1 MKQTFKLAL
10 TALLMAVSSTAF
22 AQWGRPIDYSEGP
35 GLKDAYKDYF
45 TIGVAVNKTNVSDPA
60 QIEIIKK
67 QFNSITAENAWKP
80 GEIHPKEGVWN
91 FGLADS
97 IANFCRENGIKMR
110 GHCLCWHSQF
120 ADWMFTDKKGKP
132 VKKEVFYKRL
142 RDHIHT
148 VVNRYKDVVY
158 AWDVVNEAMADDG
171 RPFEFVDGKMV
182 PASPYRQS
190 RHFKLCGD
198 EFIAK
203 AFEFAREA
211 DPTGVLI
218 YNDYSCVDNGK
229 RERIYEMVKKM
240 KEAGV
245 PIDGIGMQGHY
256 NIYFPDEE
264 QLEKAITRFKEIV
277 NIIHI
282 TELDLRT
289 NTESGGQ
296 LMFSRGEAKPQAG
309 HIQTLQEDQYNRLF
323 KIFRKHKD
331 VIKNVTF
338 WNLSDKDSWLG
349 VNNHPLPFDE
359 NFKAKRSLQVIRDFD
374 AARDNYV
381 PKDDWVPNPKNQP
394 GQEYPQVNSEG
405 FARFRVVAPDAKS
418 VIVSLGLG
426 GRGGTVLRK
435 DKDGVWV
442 GTTEGPMDPGFH
454 YYHLTIDGGVVND
467 PGTHNY
473 FGSCRWESGIEIPA
487 PDQDFYALRTN
498 INHGN
503 IQQVRFFSKSLGKM
517 QTANVYLPYGYG
529 KLVKKNG
536 QPVKNGKKGIQERY
550 PVLYLQHGWGEN
562 ETSWP
567 VQGHTGEIM
576 DNLIAD
582 GKIKPFIVVMAYG
595 LTNDFKFGTIGK
607 FTAEEFEKVLVDEL
621 VPFIDANYLT
631 KADKWN
637 RAMAGLS
644 MGGMETKLIT
654 LRRPEVFGYWGLLS
668 GGMYMPDEIK
678 DPKVVKYIF
687 EGCGDKENPEGINKS
702 VEALK
707 QAGYNA
713 EGLISEGTAH
723 EFLTWRRCLY
733 KMAQSLFK

>member
-1 MKQTFKLAL
+1 MKKRIFTGLMLACMSIL
-10 TALLMAVSSTAF
+10 PTL
-22 AQWGRPIDYSEGP
+22 AQWGRPVDYAAGP

-45 TIGVAVNKTNVSDPA
+45 TIGVAVNQRNVTDA
-60 QIEIIKK
+60 DQIAIIKK
-67 QFNSITAENAWKP
+67 QFNSVTAENDWKP
-80 GEIHPKEGVWN
+80 GEIHPKEGEWN
-91 FGLADS
+91 FEKADK

-132 VKKEVFYKRL
+132 VKKEVFYERL

-158 AWDVVNEAMADDG
+158 AWDVVNEAIADDG
-171 RPFEFVDGKMV
+171 RSWPGRE
-182 PASPYRQS
+182 ASPYRQS
-190 RHFKLCGD
+190 RHFQLCGD

-218 YNDYSCVDNGK
+218 YNDYSTVDPGK
-229 RERIYEMVKKM
+229 RERIYNMVKKM

-256 NIYFPDEE
+256 NIYFPEE
-264 QLEKAITRFKEIV
+264 ELLEKAIQRFSEIV

-296 LMFSRGEAKPQAG
+296 LMFARGEAKPQAPY
-309 HIQTLQEDQYNRLF
+309 IATLQEDQYARIF
-323 KIFRKHKD
+323 KVFRKYKD

-359 NFKAKRSLQVIRDFD
+359 NFKAKRSLQIIRDFD
-374 AARDNYV
+374 PVADKRV
-381 PKDDWVPNPKNQP
+381 PKDDWVPNPMNQP

-435 DKDGVWV
+435 DKDGVWT

-454 YYHLTIDGGVVND
+454 YYHLTIDGGVFND

-487 PDQDFYALRTN
+487 PDQDFYAWRKD
-498 INHGN
+498 IPHGN
-503 IQQVRFFSKSLGKM
+503 IQQVNFWSESTGKM
-517 QTANVYLPYGYG
+517 QTANVYLPSGYG
-529 KLVKKNG
+529 KLVKG
-536 QPVKNGKKGIQERY
+536 KNGKLEQTRY

-567 VQGHTGEIM
+567 VQGKAGIIM

-607 FTAEEFEKVLVDEL
+607 FTAEEFEKLLIDEL
-621 VPFIDANYLT
+621 MPVIDKQFLT
-631 KADKWN
+631 KPDKWN
-637 RAMAGLS
+637 RALAGLS

-668 GGMYMPDEIK
+668 GGQYAPDEIK

-687 EGCGDKENPEGINKS
+687 EGCGDKENPDGINKS
-702 VEALK
+702 VADLK
-707 QAGYNA
+707 AAGYNA

-733 KMAQSLFK
+733 QMAQSLFK

>member
-1 MKQTFKLAL
+1 MKKRIFTGLVLACMSIL
-10 TALLMAVSSTAF
+10 PTM
-22 AQWGRPIDYSEGP
+22 AQWGRPVDYFAGP

-45 TIGVAVNKTNVSDPA
+45 TIGVAVNKANVSDPT

-67 QFNSITAENAWKP
+67 QFNSVTAENAWKP

-132 VKKEVFYKRL
+132 VKKEVFYQRL
-142 RDHIHT
+142 REHIHT

-211 DPTGVLI
+211 DPTAVLI
-218 YNDYSCVDNGK
+218 YNDYSTVDNGK
-229 RERIYEMVKKM
+229 RERIYTMVKKM
-240 KEAGV
+240 KDAGV

-256 NIYFPDEE
+256 NIYFPDED
-264 QLEKAITRFKEIV
+264 QLEKAIQRFSEIV
-277 NIIHI
+277 NTIHI

-296 LMFSRGEAKPQAG
+296 LRFSRGEVKPQAPY
-309 HIQTLQEDQYNRLF
+309 IATLQEDQYARLF
-323 KIFRKHKD
+323 KIFRKYKN

-349 VNNHPLPFDE
+349 LGNHPLPIDE
-359 NFKAKRSLQVIRDFD
+359 NFKAKRSFQVIRDFD
-374 AARDNYV
+374 TALDNAT
-381 PKDDWVPNPKNQP
+381 PKDDWVPNPMNQP

-405 FARFRVVAPDAKS
+405 YARFRVEAPDAKS

-435 DKDGVWV
+435 NKDGVWV

-487 PDQDFYALRTN
+487 PDQDFYAWRKD
-498 INHGN
+498 IPHGN
-503 IQQVRFFSKSLGKM
+503 IQQVNFWSESTGKM
-517 QTANVYLPYGYG
+517 QTCNVYLPDGYG
-529 KLVKKNG
+529 KLVKG
-536 QPVKNGKKGIQERY
+536 KNGKLEQTRY

-567 VQGHTGEIM
+567 VQGKAGIIM

-607 FTAEEFEKVLVDEL
+607 FTAEEFEKLLIDEL
-621 VPFIDANYLT
+621 MPVIDKQFLT
-631 KADKWN
+631 KPDKWN
-637 RAMAGLS
+637 RALAGLS

-668 GGMYMPDEIK
+668 GGQYAPDEIK

-687 EGCGDKENPEGINKS
+687 EGCGDKENPDGINKS
-702 VEALK
+702 VESLK
-707 QAGYNA
+707 AAGYNA

-733 KMAQSLFK
+733 QMAQSLFK

>member
-1 MKQTFKLAL
+1 MKKLLLGL
-10 TALLMAVSSTAF
+10 TLLVAGSSSAF
-22 AQWGRPIDYSEGP
+22 AQWGRPIDFAEGP

-60 QIEIIKK
+60 QMEIIKK
-67 QFNSITAENAWKP
+67 QFNSVTAENAWKP

-132 VKKEVFYKRL
+132 VKKEVFYERL
-142 RDHIHT
+142 REHIHT

-158 AWDVVNEAMADDG
+158 AWDVVNEAIADDNMMFRSF
-171 RPFEFVDGKMV
+171 RPGVK
-182 PASPYRQS
+182 PSPYRQS
-190 RHFKLCGD
+190 RHFELCGD

-218 YNDYSCVDNGK
+218 YNDYSTVDPGK

-264 QLEKAITRFKEIV
+264 ALDKAITRFSEIV
-277 NIIHI
+277 NTIHI

-289 NTESGGQ
+289 NMESGGQ

-309 HIQTLQEDQYNRLF
+309 YISTLQEDQYNRIF

-359 NFKAKRSLQVIRDFD
+359 NFKAKRSLQVIRDFNI
-374 AARDNYV
+374 AADNYV

-405 FARFRVVAPDAKS
+405 FARFRVEAPDAKS

-435 DKDGVWV
+435 DKDGIWE

-487 PDQDFYALRTN
+487 PDQDFYALRTD
-498 INHGN
+498 IPHGN
-503 IQQVRFFSKSLGKM
+503 ITQVRFYSPSLGKM
-517 QTANVYLPYGYG
+517 QVANVYLPNGYG
-529 KLVKKNG
+529 KLVK
-536 QPVKNGKKGIQERY
+536 GKQERY

-621 VPFIDANYLT
+621 VPFIDKNFLT

-654 LRRPEVFGYWGLLS
+654 LRRPEAFGYWGLLS
-668 GGMYMPDEIK
+668 GGMYMPEEIK
-678 DPKVVKYIF
+678 DPKCVKYIF
-687 EGCGDKENPEGINKS
+687 EGCGSKENPDGINKS

-707 QAGYNA
+707 AAGFNA
-713 EGLISEGTAH
+713 EGLVSEGTAH

-733 KMAQSLFK
+733 QMAQSLFK

>member
-1 MKQTFKLAL
+1 MSA
-10 TALLMAVSSTAF
+10 S
-22 AQWGRPIDYSEGP
+22 AQWGRPVDFSEGP

-67 QFNSITAENAWKP
+67 QFNSVTAENAWKP

-132 VKKEVFYKRL
+132 VKKEVFYQRL
-142 RDHIHT
+142 REHIHT

-158 AWDVVNEAMADDG
+158 AWDVVNEAIADDG

-218 YNDYSCVDNGK
+218 YNDYSTVDNGK
-229 RERIYEMVKKM
+229 RERIYNMVKKM
-240 KEAGV
+240 KDAGV

-256 NIYFPDEE
+256 NIYFPDED
-264 QLEKAITRFKEIV
+264 QLEKAIERFSEIV
-277 NIIHI
+277 NTIHI

-296 LMFSRGEAKPQAG
+296 LMFARGEAKPQAG
-309 HIQTLQEDQYNRLF
+309 YIGTLQEDQYNRLF
-323 KIFRKHKD
+323 RIFRKHKD

-359 NFKAKRSLQVIRDFD
+359 NFKAKRSLAVIRDFD
-374 AARDNYV
+374 AKADNYV
-381 PKDDWVPNPKNQP
+381 PKNDWVPNPMNQP

-405 FARFRVVAPDAKS
+405 YARFRVEAPDAKS

-435 DKDGVWV
+435 NKDGVWE

-487 PDQDFYALRTN
+487 PDQDFYAERTD
-498 INHGN
+498 IPHGN
-503 IQQVRFFSKSLGKM
+503 MQKVLFYSKSLGKM
-517 QTANVYLPYGYG
+517 QEATVYLPNGYG
-529 KLVKKNG
+529 KLVK
-536 QPVKNGKKGIQERY
+536 GKQERY

-567 VQGHTGEIM
+567 VQGKAGLIM

-582 GKIKPFIVVMAYG
+582 GKIKPFIIVMAYG

-607 FTAEEFEKVLVDEL
+607 FTAEEFEKVLIDEL
-621 VPFIDANYLT
+621 IPYIDANFLT

-668 GGMYMPDEIK
+668 GGMYMPEEIK
-678 DPKVVKYIF
+678 DPKCVKYIF
-687 EGCGDKENPEGINKS
+687 EGCGDKENPDGINKS

-707 QAGYNA
+707 AAGFNA
-713 EGLISEGTAH
+713 EGLVSEGTAH
-723 EFLTWRRCLY
+723 EFLTWRRCLE

>member
-1 MKQTFKLAL
+1 M
-10 TALLMAVSSTAF
+10 
-22 AQWGRPIDYSEGP
+22 
-35 GLKDAYKDYF
+35 
-45 TIGVAVNKTNVSDPA
+45 DP
-60 QIEIIKK
+60 
-67 QFNSITAENAWKP
+67 
-80 GEIHPKEGVWN
+80 
-91 FGLADS
+91 
-97 IANFCRENGIKMR
+97 
-110 GHCLCWHSQF
+110 
-120 ADWMFTDKKGKP
+120 
-132 VKKEVFYKRL
+132 
-142 RDHIHT
+142 
-148 VVNRYKDVVY
+148 
-158 AWDVVNEAMADDG
+158 
-171 RPFEFVDGKMV
+171 
-182 PASPYRQS
+182 
-190 RHFKLCGD
+190 
-198 EFIAK
+198 
-203 AFEFAREA
+203 
-211 DPTGVLI
+211 
-218 YNDYSCVDNGK
+218 GK

-264 QLEKAITRFKEIV
+264 ALDKAITRFSEIV
-277 NIIHI
+277 NTIHI

-289 NTESGGQ
+289 NMESGGQ

-309 HIQTLQEDQYNRLF
+309 YIATLQEDQYNRIF

-359 NFKAKRSLQVIRDFD
+359 NFKAKRSLQVIRDFNV
-374 AARDNYV
+374 AADNYV

-405 FARFRVVAPDAKS
+405 FARFRVEAPDAKS

-487 PDQDFYALRTN
+487 PDQDFYALRTD
-498 INHGN
+498 IPHGN
-503 IQQVRFFSKSLGKM
+503 ITQVRFYSPSLGKM
-517 QTANVYLPYGYG
+517 QVANVYLPNGYG
-529 KLVKKNG
+529 KLVK
-536 QPVKNGKKGIQERY
+536 GKQERY

-621 VPFIDANYLT
+621 VPFIDKNFLT

-654 LRRPEVFGYWGLLS
+654 LRRPEAFGYWGLLS
-668 GGMYMPDEIK
+668 GGMYMPEEIK
-678 DPKVVKYIF
+678 DPKCVKYIF
-687 EGCGDKENPEGINKS
+687 EGCGSKENPDGINKS

-707 QAGYNA
+707 AAGFNA
-713 EGLISEGTAH
+713 EGLVSEGTAH

-733 KMAQSLFK
+733 QMAQSLFK

>member
-1 MKQTFKLAL
+1 MKKILFGL
-10 TALLMAVSSTAF
+10 TLLLTGSMSAF

-45 TIGVAVNKTNVSDPA
+45 TIGVAVNQNNVSDAA

-67 QFNSITAENAWKP
+67 QYNSITAENDMKP

-91 FGLADS
+91 FEKADK

-132 VKKEVFYKRL
+132 VKKEVFYERL

-182 PASPYRQS
+182 KASPYRQS

-211 DPTGVLI
+211 DPTGTLI

-264 QLEKAITRFKEIV
+264 QLEKAIERFSEIV

-282 TELDLRT
+282 TELDLRC
-289 NTESGGQ
+289 NMESGGQ
-296 LMFSRGEAKPQAG
+296 LMFARGEAKAQPAY
-309 HIQTLQEDQYNRLF
+309 IATLQEDQYNRIF
-323 KIFRKHKD
+323 RIFRKHKD

-349 VNNHPLPFDE
+349 LGNHPLPFDE

-405 FARFRVVAPDAKS
+405 FARFRVEAPDAKS

-435 DKDGVWV
+435 NKDGVWE

-487 PDQDFYALRTN
+487 PDQDIYACRTD
-498 INHGN
+498 IPHGN
-503 IQQVRFFSKSLGKM
+503 IQQVLFYSKSLGKM
-517 QTANVYLPYGYG
+517 QTANVYLPNGYG
-529 KLVKKNG
+529 KVVK
-536 QPVKNGKKGIQERY
+536 GKQERY

-567 VQGHTGEIM
+567 VQGHAGLIM

-621 VPFIDANYLT
+621 VPFIDANFLT

-654 LRRPEVFGYWGLLS
+654 LRRPEAFGYWGLLS
-668 GGMYMPDEIK
+668 GGQYAPDEIK
-678 DPKVVKYIF
+678 DPKCVKYIF
-687 EGCGDKENPEGINKS
+687 EGCGDKENPDGINKS

-707 QAGYNA
+707 AAGFNA
-713 EGLISEGTAH
+713 EGLISKGTAH

-733 KMAQSLFK
+733 QMAQSLFK

>member
-1 MKQTFKLAL
+1 MKKSIFTGLVLACL
-10 TALLMAVSSTAF
+10 SILPTM
-22 AQWGRPIDYSEGP
+22 AQWGRPVDYSAGP

-45 TIGVAVNKTNVSDPA
+45 TIGVAVNKTNISDPA
-60 QIEIIKK
+60 QIAIIKK
-67 QFNSITAENAWKP
+67 QFNSVTAENAWKP

-132 VKKEVFYKRL
+132 VKKEVFYERL

-229 RERIYEMVKKM
+229 RERIYNMVKKM
-240 KEAGV
+240 KDAGV

-256 NIYFPDEE
+256 NIYFPEE
-264 QLEKAITRFKEIV
+264 DQLEKAITRFKEIV

-296 LMFSRGEAKPQAG
+296 LRFSRGEAKPQAPYIG
-309 HIQTLQEDQYNRLF
+309 TLQEDQYARLF

-359 NFKAKRSLQVIRDFD
+359 NFKAKRSLQIIRDFD
-374 AARDNYV
+374 PVADKRV
-381 PKDDWVPNPKNQP
+381 PKEDFVPNPMNQP
-394 GQEYPQVNSEG
+394 GQEYPMVNSEG

-435 DKDGVWV
+435 DKDGVWT

-454 YYHLTIDGGVVND
+454 YYHLTIDGGVFND

-487 PDQDFYALRTN
+487 PDQDFYAWRKD
-498 INHGN
+498 IPHGN
-503 IQQVRFFSKSLGKM
+503 IQQVNFWSESTGKM
-517 QTANVYLPYGYG
+517 QTANVYLPDGYG
-529 KLVKKNG
+529 KLVKG
-536 QPVKNGKKGIQERY
+536 KNGKLEQTRY

-567 VQGHTGEIM
+567 VQGKAGIIM

-582 GKIKPFIVVMAYG
+582 GKIKPFIVVMTYG

-607 FTAEEFEKVLVDEL
+607 FTAEEFEKLLIDEL
-621 VPFIDANYLT
+621 MPVIDKQFLT
-631 KADKWN
+631 KPDKWN
-637 RAMAGLS
+637 RALAGLS

-668 GGMYMPDEIK
+668 GGQYAPDEIK

-687 EGCGDKENPEGINKS
+687 EGCGDKENPDGINKS
-702 VEALK
+702 VADLK
-707 QAGYNA
+707 AAGYNA

-733 KMAQSLFK
+733 QMAQSLFK